1 MTRARTKGRRK
12 NAHAVHENH
21 ERWLLTY
28 ADLITLLLAFFI
40 VMYSMSRIDAK
51 KFGAMSNALS
61 GALSGQQLAMREKE
75 IFANLQQEDADGG
88 GALDTSRLRLMR
100 DEIQK
105 IVEDADIGEAVSSE
119 VTERGLVIHI
129 MEGALF
135 EEASADLTSGAR
147 AVLRVVG
154 EKIRESGNQ
163 VRIEGHTDPR
173 PIHTARFPSNWE
185 LSTARATSVLR
196 FVVDSIGVEPGRISA
211 LGFGE
216 FRPMVPNDSPS
227 NMAQNRRVD
236 IVILSE
242 KMTLSEPES
251 TATKPDQNS
260 MAESSE

>member
-1 MTRARTKGRRK
+1 MGRTRTRGRRQK
-12 NAHAVHENH
+12 ANPAHENH

-51 KFGAMSNALS
+51 KFGAISSALS
-61 GALSGQQLAMREKE
+61 GALSGQQLALREHE
-75 IFANLQQEDADGG
+75 IFAKLQEEEGG
-88 GALDTSRLRLMR
+88 GPFDTSRLRLMR
-100 DEIQK
+100 DELQQ
-105 IVEDADIGEAVSSE
+105 IVEDADLGEAVSSE

-135 EEASADLTSGAR
+135 EDAKADLTEGAR

-154 EKIRESGNQ
+154 DKIRDSGNH
-163 VRIEGHTDPR
+163 VRVEGHTDPR
-173 PIHTARFPSNWE
+173 PINTSRFPSNWE

-196 FVVDSIGVEPGRISA
+196 FMVDSLGVDPGRISA

-216 FRPMVPNDSPS
+216 FRPLVPNDSPGQ
-227 NMAQNRRVD
+227 MAQNRRVD
-236 IVILSE
+236 IVILSK

-251 TATKPDQNS
+251 TVSASGDNTL
-260 MAESSE
+260 AETAE

>member
-1 MTRARTKGRRK
+1 MEHTRSRGRRR
-12 NAHAVHENH
+12 NAHAIHDNH

-51 KFGAMSNALS
+51 KFGAMSSALS
-61 GALSGQQLAMREKE
+61 GALDGRQLALREKE
-75 IFANLQQEDADGG
+75 AFAKLQDEEAGG
-88 GALDTSRLRLMR
+88 PFDTGRLRLMWE
-100 DEIQK
+100 DIQQ
-105 IVEDADIGEAVSSE
+105 IVEGADLGDAVTSE

-135 EEASADLTSGAR
+135 EEAKADLTDGAR
-147 AVLRVVG
+147 AVLRVISD
-154 EKIRESGNQ
+154 KIRESGNQ

-173 PIHTARFPSNWE
+173 PIHTSKFPSNWE

-196 FVVDSIGVEPGRISA
+196 FMVDSIGVEPGRISA

-216 FRPMVPNDSPS
+216 FRPMVPNDSPG

-251 TATKPDQNS
+251 TASKYDDKSIAKTP
-260 MAESSE
+260 E